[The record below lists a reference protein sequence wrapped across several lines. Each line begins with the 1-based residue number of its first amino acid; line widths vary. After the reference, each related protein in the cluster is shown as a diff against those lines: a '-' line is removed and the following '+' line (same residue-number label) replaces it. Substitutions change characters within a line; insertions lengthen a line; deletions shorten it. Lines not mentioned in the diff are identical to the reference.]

1 MSDADNQRGKQEQ
14 LPPMKLL
21 VIDDD
26 PKNLKLVKFVL
37 ANEGLEIH
45 TASDP
50 QTGMDLV
57 RRLRPEAV
65 LLDLVMPGVEGMEM
79 LERIVEF
86 DPAIDVILITG
97 HYSTESAVEAIQK
110 GASDYFPK
118 PFSAEKLQ
126 QRFRQL
132 AEDTRRRQRA
142 ARLEDD
148 LLENFEFA
156 GMVGR
161 SPLMLELFSKIRRI
175 APHFQTVLVTGPT
188 GVGKELVAR
197 ALHQASP
204 FGAGRFVALNC
215 SAISET
221 LAESELFGHVRGA
234 FTGAQQEKA
243 GIFEYADGGMAMLD
257 EIGDMPLA
265 MQAKLLRVLQNHEIQ
280 RVGSPA
286 SRKVDVR
293 VVAATNRDL
302 SAMVVERKF
311 REDLFFRLSMV
322 ELKVPSLA
330 ERLEDLPLLERH
342 FLKRFA
348 AQYNKPLAGLT
359 RRAQAALARYSW
371 PGNIRELENV
381 FGHVCMMA
389 ESDVIDIRDLPERI
403 YNSSPSGSRPD
414 ESLLTMDQVER
425 VHARRVLEHV
435 GGNKARTA
443 QVLGISR
450 THLYQLLK
458 GSGQEE
464 QPDPEAELLPSSGP
478 ASSGS

>member
-1 MSDADNQRGKQEQ
+1 MR
-14 LPPMKLL
+14 LL

-26 PKNLKLVKFVL
+26 PQNLKLVQFIL

-50 QTGMDLV
+50 QAGMELV
-57 RRLRPEAV
+57 RRIRPEIV

-118 PFSAEKLQ
+118 PLSAEKLQ
-126 QRFRQL
+126 QRIRQL
-132 AEDTRRRQRA
+132 VEDAQRRQHSFK
-142 ARLEDD
+142 LEDD
-148 LLENFEFA
+148 LVKNLEFG
-156 GMVGR
+156 GMVGH
-161 SPLMLELFSKIRRI
+161 SPLMLDLFRKIRRI
-175 APHFQTVLVTGPT
+175 APHFRAVLVTGPT

-204 FGAGRFVALNC
+204 FHAGPFVAVNC

-221 LAESELFGHVRGA
+221 LAESELFGHVKGA
-234 FTGAQQEKA
+234 FTGAHQEKV
-243 GIFEYADGGMAMLD
+243 GTFEYANGGTAMLD
-257 EIGDMPLA
+257 EIGEMPLP
-265 MQAKLLRVLQNHEIQ
+265 MQAKLLRVLQNQEFQ

-286 SRKVDVR
+286 VRKVDVR
-293 VVAATNRDL
+293 VVAATNRNL
-302 SAMVVERKF
+302 SEMVAQREF
-311 REDLFFRLSMV
+311 REDLYFRLSMV
-322 ELKVPSLA
+322 ELKIPSLV

-348 AQYNKPLAGLT
+348 AQYKKPFTGLT

-371 PGNIRELENV
+371 PGNVRELENV
-381 FGHVCMMA
+381 LGHVCMMT
-389 ESDVIDIRDLPERI
+389 ESDVIDIRDLPERVC
-403 YNSSPSGSRPD
+403 NSSPPENKQS
-414 ESLLTMDQVER
+414 ESLLSMDQVER
-425 VHARRVLEHV
+425 LHARRVLDHV
-435 GGNKARTA
+435 GGNKARAA

-450 THLYQLLK
+450 THLYELLK
-458 GSGQEE
+458 VIGQKE
-464 QPDPEAELLPSSGP
+464 QPDSDTKVLESQGL
-478 ASSGS
+478 